1 MGGLENVEVGAL
13 GSRVMVM
20 KPAYLDVF
28 LIQRVELVEASR
40 VKNFELKG
48 DGSVRVDVF
57 FFFWRKGTH
66 GIGRPIDLACAL
78 VDL

>member
-48 DGSVRVDVF
+48 RWVGQGRCVF
-57 FFFWRKGTH
+57 LFWRKGTH

>member
-57 FFFWRKGTH
+57 FFFG
-66 GIGRPIDLACAL
+66 GRGRTE
-78 VDL
+78 